1 MIDHLSM
8 DGPITRREVR
18 TLVEVLSSTNM
29 YIKEDEYRRQIGMG
43 RTNFYHLKKLGR
55 FNAGTHPATLG
66 CKKRL
71 IHKFYNVYSSRIEI
85 PGLDYME
92 PITQPK
98 RRGRINEAAKKPA

>member
-1 MIDHLSM
+1 MMDALSGLSM

-18 TLVEVLSSTNM
+18 TLVEVLSNTNM

-66 CKKRL
+66 GKKRL
-71 IHKFYNVYSSRIEI
+71 VHKFYNMHSGRIEI

-92 PITQPK
+92 PITPK
-98 RRGRINEAAKKPA
+98 RRNKNA